1 MNIKIRNGIQ
11 VEANGGLIVEQAW
24 LQYASGPLVRD
35 GNIINVGEKIKIH
48 LIIQGWKG
56 MNDVISIGA
65 SERITTDEG
74 QCLLEATDMFA
85 DYATLSLQAVQK
97 ISLSAVIDNIDRL
110 VDYFKVD
117 FRIWSKMY
125 REQEITGYYQ
135 FHI

>member
-1 MNIKIRNGIQ
+1 MNIKIRNGI
-11 VEANGGLIVEQAW
+11 EIKAEGGLVIEQAW

-35 GNIINVGEKIKIH
+35 GNVINVGEKIKLH
-48 LIIQGWKG
+48 LIIQGWQG

-74 QCLLEATDMFA
+74 QCLLQAPDMFA

-110 VDYFKVD
+110 VDFFRVD
-117 FRIWSKMY
+117 FHVWSKMY
-125 REQEITGYYQ
+125 PEQKIDGYYQ